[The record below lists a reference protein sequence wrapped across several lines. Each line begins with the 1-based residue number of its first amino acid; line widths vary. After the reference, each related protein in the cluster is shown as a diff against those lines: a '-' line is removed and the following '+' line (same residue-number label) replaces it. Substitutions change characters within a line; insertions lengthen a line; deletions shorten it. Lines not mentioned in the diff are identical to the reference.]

1 MSKERK
7 RVDSLEKEVSG
18 MRSEMEERMAVQAE
32 LIAMQA
38 KQMQVPPPTPLTIP
52 ARLYTN
58 LHQIP
63 IKVTDNTRSPPHRR

>member
-32 LIAMQA
+32 LITMQA
-38 KQMQVPPPTPLTIP
+38 KQMQVS
-52 ARLYTN
+52 A
-58 LHQIP
+58 H
-63 IKVTDNTRSPPHRR
+63 PPHHPRTTLYKSAPNSNQSY